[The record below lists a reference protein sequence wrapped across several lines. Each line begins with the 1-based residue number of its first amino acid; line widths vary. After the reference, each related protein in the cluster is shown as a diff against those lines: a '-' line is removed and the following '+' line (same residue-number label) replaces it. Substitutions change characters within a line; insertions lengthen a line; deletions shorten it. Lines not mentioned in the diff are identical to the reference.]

1 LEAQTSIIREG
12 IEKGNMEPGL
22 SGWNLPSFPVQKANG
37 KYRLV
42 QDFRM
47 LNLVT
52 DRDAHPLPRI
62 MDILHL
68 QGKFKIWSK
77 LDLVDGFHEMPFK
90 GEHRNFTCTTT
101 PKGVFEWTN
110 LVMGLKNAGDNSNE

>member
-1 LEAQTSIIREG
+1 LEAQTTLLREG

-22 SGWNLPSFPVQKANG
+22 SGLNLPSFPVQKANG

-52 DRDAHPLPRI
+52 DRDAHPLPKI
-62 MDILHL
+62 TDILHR
-68 QGKFKIWSK
+68 QGKFEILSK
-77 LDLVDGFHEMPFK
+77 LDFSTVLTKCH
-90 GEHRNFTCTTT
+90 
-101 PKGVFEWTN
+101 
-110 LVMGLKNAGDNSNE
+110 